1 MPPDDAHGDKILL
14 TVPAAPEFVRLARL
28 TAAGLATR
36 IGMGYDEVEDL
47 RIAVGEACSLLIG
60 TGTRAG
66 SLSLGFTL
74 GDDRVTIDVTGEF
87 QGEVG
92 EPADTALSDQ
102 ILDAVVDDHGVDVAA
117 DHVWL
122 VKTHGSDDLT
132 VGLV

>member
-1 MPPDDAHGDKILL
+1 MPPDDAPGDKILL

-60 TGTRAG
+60 TGARPG
-66 SLSLGFTL
+66 SLTLAFTL
-74 GDDRVTIDVTGEF
+74 GADRVTIDVTGAF
-87 QGEVG
+87 AGNPG
-92 EPADTALSDQ
+92 EPTDTALSDQ
-102 ILDAVVDDHGVDVAA
+102 ILDAVVDDHGVEVDD

-122 VKTHGSDDLT
+122 VKTHGADDLT
-132 VGLV
+132 VGSV